1 MHLDP
6 TTLALQLVNFL
17 VLVWLLRRF
26 LFRPVLAAIDK
37 RDADLTQRRAQ
48 AETLAAE
55 VAATRSAVEAER
67 QSLAKQAA
75 ELRATAQ
82 AEAEAERRRLLD
94 AARQSADA
102 LRAAAASQLAAERQ
116 QAETD
121 LTKQA
126 ADLATAMAGR
136 LLADARPDLA
146 DRVLTD
152 ALCQQLATL
161 PAAEKSSLLA
171 GPGGITLTSARPLP
185 ADLQSALITAL
196 GPNIAISWT
205 VDPAVIAGVEL
216 SAPHHLIHQ
225 SWRAAL
231 AGARERLG
239 S

>member
-17 VLVWLLRRF
+17 VLVWLLHRF

-37 RDADLTQRRAQ
+37 RDADLTQRRTQ
-48 AETLAAE
+48 AEALAAE
-55 VAATRSAVEAER
+55 AAATRSAVEAER

-102 LRAAAASQLAAERQ
+102 LRAAASSQLAAERV
-116 QAETD
+116 QAEAD

-126 ADLATAMAGR
+126 ADLATALAGR

-146 DRVLTD
+146 DRVLAE
-152 ALCQQLATL
+152 ALCQQLAPL
-161 PAAEKSSLLA
+161 SAAEKSNLLA
-171 GPGGITLTSARPLP
+171 GPGGVTLASARPLP
-185 ADLQSALITAL
+185 ADLQSSLTAAL
-196 GPNIAISWT
+196 GPDIAITWT
-205 VDPAVIAGVEL
+205 VDPALIAGVEL

-231 AGARERLG
+231 AGARERLA